1 MGYIAFDP
9 TTFHTENL
17 LANLNYGETSS
28 CCLQSTLAQ

>member
-1 MGYIAFDP
+1 MGYIVFDS

-17 LANLNYGETSS
+17 LANLNYGEMSS